1 MSIAQAVQQTI
12 ESIPAGKIFSYQELP
27 DYSKSPGAVI
37 KAVSRLVEE
46 KRLERFSKGKF
57 YIPKKGLLGARKPSD
72 SELLR
77 TMLYKNGRLRGY
89 ITGLS
94 LFNQLGL
101 TTQVPRTITLAING
115 GRQEKE
121 FGTIKIKTLV
131 IRAPIEEKAVLPLQY
146 LDALKQIKIIPD
158 SDINLSLKIL
168 KKKVSELPKEDQER
182 LVYLAETYYGPQVR
196 ALVGLIYSS
205 LNLTVPQSLI
215 FSLNPTTTY
224 TLTLD
229 QENWPMAGAWHIR

>member
-1 MSIAQAVQQTI
+1 M
-12 ESIPAGKIFSYQELP
+12 
-27 DYSKSPGAVI
+27 
-37 KAVSRLVEE
+37 
-46 KRLERFSKGKF
+46 
-57 YIPKKGLLGARKPSD
+57 
-72 SELLR
+72 
-77 TMLYKNGRLRGY
+77 
-89 ITGLS
+89 
-94 LFNQLGL
+94 
-101 TTQVPRTITLAING
+101 
-115 GRQEKE
+115 
-121 FGTIKIKTLV
+121 
-131 IRAPIEEKAVLPLQY
+131 LPLQY

-205 LNLTVPQSLI
+205 LNITVPQSLI

-229 QENWPMAGAWHIR
+229 QESWPMAGAWHIR